1 MKNLSHKSRFCYKNI
16 IMLAKIQHFLQLRG
30 QPLESKH
37 THVKKNGGAPA
48 GKTTSTVLA
57 GGRKG
62 LLLDGHA
69 SR

>member
-1 MKNLSHKSRFCYKNI
+1 M
-16 IMLAKIQHFLQLRG
+16 MAKIQHFLQLCG

-37 THVKKNGGAPA
+37 THVKKNDGPPA
-48 GKTTSTVLA
+48 GKTTSTLRA
-57 GGRKG
+57 GGHKG